1 MGSDFNNFEFLD
13 ILTILSFILGIKNYN
28 LNNQQSNVMM
38 HEMQNNQDDMLAKII
53 AQNEIIIK
61 QNGELLKLGGKH
73 ES

>member
-1 MGSDFNNFEFLD
+1 MGGDFNNFEFLD

-38 HEMQNNQDDMLAKII
+38 HEMQNNQDGMLAKII
-53 AQNEIIIK
+53 AQNETIIK
-61 QNGELLKLGGKH
+61 QNEELLKLGGKH